1 MISYS
6 WIDNRLNY
14 TGNVALKVPA
24 FTSSY
29 KCTEYDIG
37 TWSGWCKTWSE
48 PVMLPPPIWSPMFG
62 FEGLTL
68 GIDTKLVDTMEIE
81 NVVSAG
87 Y

>member
-6 WIDNRLNY
+6 WIDKRLNY
-14 TGNVALKVPA
+14 TGKVALKVPA

-29 KCTEYDIG
+29 KCAEYDIG
-37 TWSGWCKTWSE
+37 KWSEWCKSWLD
-48 PVMLPPPIWSPMFG
+48 PVRLPPPIWSPTFA

-81 NVVSAG
+81 NVVSTG